1 MSDEL
6 NSYLI
11 TPNSSLKEHLL
22 NIERKF
28 FMNANTLYEI
38 YTINKQTPGEDLTI
52 SLAKFQAEHPG
63 EVSHEEAKTLRE
75 FVGRHG
81 KALAVAYRKGKAAF
95 QAVVEVLEAQDKEA
109 QEARQ

>member
-11 TPNSSLKEHLL
+11 PERTRST
-22 NIERKF
+22 IERKF
-28 FMNANTLYEI
+28 FMNTNTLYEI

-52 SLAKFQAEHPG
+52 SMAKFQAEHQG
-63 EVSHEEAKTLRE
+63 AVSHEEAKTIRE

-81 KALAVAYRKGKAAF
+81 KALAVAFRKGKAAF
-95 QAVVEVLEAQDKEA
+95 EAVAEVLYAEDVEAA
-109 QEARQ
+109 Q

>member
-1 MSDEL
+1 
-6 NSYLI
+6 
-11 TPNSSLKEHLL
+11 
-22 NIERKF
+22 
-28 FMNANTLYEI
+28 MNTNTLYDI

-52 SLAKFQAEHPG
+52 SLAKFQAEHQG
-63 EVSHEEAKTLRE
+63 AVSHEEAKTLRE

-81 KALAVAYRKGKAAF
+81 KTLAVAYRRGKAAF